1 MASQMTIEHCLYE
14 FCANWGRGQDHMNK
28 IGGAWYREFESTPD
42 KILDEAIKQLI
53 RTRTDG
59 FIPCLG
65 VVIEHVKALMGGQH
79 TDRSYKKCK
88 HCTPQGCRYV
98 AVHYEV
104 APQKFMFKRGEPHVH
119 VFAAPCTCQFGR
131 RIVGPNLEDVLR
143 KLDDDIQH
151 SEDMRCY
158 YVSTKGGD
166 LTKKEKTLHEEYQ
179 IWLHHSPDPSDNPYR
194 RLLSA
199 LLQGQRESER
209 RST

>member
-28 IGGAWYREFESTPD
+28 IGGAWYREFETTPD
-42 KILDEAIKQLI
+42 RVLDDAIKQLI

-65 VVIEHVKALMGGQH
+65 VVIEHVKALMSGTH

-88 HCTPQGCRYV
+88 DCVENGCRYV

-104 APQKFMFKRGEPHVH
+104 APEKFMFHRGEPHVH
-119 VFAAPCTCQFGR
+119 VFAAPCTCPFGR
-131 RIVGPNLEDVLR
+131 RIAGPNLEDVLR

-166 LTKKEKTLHEEYQ
+166 LTKQEKTLHEEYQ
-179 IWLHHSPDPSDNPYR
+179 IWLHHRPDPSDNPYR
-194 RLLSA
+194 RMLSA